1 MSTPIG
7 DRLERFPLDSEVE
20 DVDPVNGTAFVKRS
34 FWEDGTLVTTARDPS
49 GKKADFVTKR
59 FVNEKGQLVQ
69 INEHG
74 GVSMQRILVMK

>member
-20 DVDPVNGTAFVKRS
+20 EIDPLNGNVFVKRS

-59 FVNEKGQLVQ
+59 FVNVKEQLVQ
-69 INEHG
+69 VNEYG
-74 GVSMQRILVMK
+74 TVSMQRILVRV